1 MAKDASFDIVS
12 EVSMEE
18 VKNAIQ
24 QTIKEL
30 TNRFDFKGSTI
41 EIKLENNQLVVVGDD
56 DFKIEQIKDVLLGKL
71 NKRNVPIKNIHFSDS
86 KHALGGKARQTAE
99 LVSGIDRENAK
110 KITTEIK
117 NSKMKIKAQI
127 QEDQIRVTGK
137 NRDDLQAV
145 IALLKKLDLP
155 IELQFTN
162 YR

>member
-12 EVSMEE
+12 EVPIEE
-18 VKNAIQ
+18 VRNAIQ

-30 TNRFDFKGSTI
+30 TNRFDFKDSTI
-41 EIKLENNQLVVVGDD
+41 DIKFDNNKLTILSDD
-56 DFKIEQIKDVLLGKL
+56 DFKIEQIKDVLFSKL
-71 NKRNVPIKNIHFSDS
+71 NKRNVPIKNIHFSES
-86 KHALGGKARQTAE
+86 EHALGGKARQSAE
-99 LVSGIDRENAK
+99 LINGIDRENAK

-117 NSKMKIKAQI
+117 NSKIKVKTQI

-145 IALLKKLDLP
+145 IALLRKLDLP

>member
-110 KITTEIK
+110 KITTEIR
-117 NSKMKIKAQI
+117 NSKMKVKAQI

>member
-12 EVSMEE
+12 EVNMEE

-24 QTIKEL
+24 QTTKEL
-30 TNRFDFKGSTI
+30 TNRFDFKGSTV
-41 EIKLENNQLVVVGDD
+41 EIKLEQNRLVVLSDD
-56 DFKIEQIKDVLLGKL
+56 DFKLEQIKDVLLSKL
-71 NKRNVPIKNIHFSDS
+71 IKRGVPIKNIHFSDS
-86 KHALGGKARQTAE
+86 EHALGGKAKQNAD

-110 KITTEIK
+110 KITTAIK
-117 NSKMKIKAQI
+117 NAKLKVKAQI

-137 NRDDLQAV
+137 SRDDLQEV
-145 IALLKKLDLP
+145 ISLLRKLDLP

>member
-56 DFKIEQIKDVLLGKL
+56 DFKIEQIKDVLF
-71 NKRNVPIKNIHFSDS
+71 R
-86 KHALGGKARQTAE
+86 
-99 LVSGIDRENAK
+99 
-110 KITTEIK
+110 KIE
-117 NSKMKIKAQI
+117 
-127 QEDQIRVTGK
+127 
-137 NRDDLQAV
+137 
-145 IALLKKLDLP
+145 
-155 IELQFTN
+155 
-162 YR
+162 

>member
-12 EVSMEE
+12 EVNTEE

-24 QTIKEL
+24 QTTKEL
-30 TNRFDFKGSTI
+30 SNRFDFKDST
-41 EIKLENNQLVVVGDD
+41 VVLSDD
-56 DFKIEQIKDVLLGKL
+56 DFKIEQIKDVLFGKL
-71 NKRNVPIKNIHFSDS
+71 IKRNVPIKNIHFSES
-86 KHALGGKARQTAE
+86 EHALGGKARQTAD
-99 LVSGIDRENAK
+99 LVNGIDRENAK
-110 KITTEIK
+110 KITTAIK
-117 NSKMKIKAQI
+117 NEKLKVKAQI

-145 IALLKKLDLP
+145 IALLRKLDLP

>member
-12 EVSMEE
+12 EVTIVE
-18 VKNAIQ
+18 VRNAIQ

-30 TNRFDFKGSTI
+30 TNRFDFKDSTI
-41 EIKLENNQLVVVGDD
+41 DIKFDNNKLTILSDD
-56 DFKIEQIKDVLLGKL
+56 DFKIEQIKDVLFSKL
-71 NKRNVPIKNIHFSDS
+71 NKRNVPIKNIHFSES
-86 KHALGGKARQTAE
+86 EHALGGKARQSAE
-99 LVSGIDRENAK
+99 LINGIDRENAK

-117 NSKMKIKAQI
+117 NSKIKVKTQI

-145 IALLKKLDLP
+145 IALLRKLDLP

>member
-12 EVSMEE
+12 EVTIEE

-30 TNRFDFKGSTI
+30 TNRFDFKDSTI
-41 EIKLENNQLVVVGDD
+41 DIKFDNNKLTILSDD
-56 DFKIEQIKDVLLGKL
+56 DFKIEQIKDVLFSKL
-71 NKRNVPIKNIHFSDS
+71 NKRNVPIKNIHFSES
-86 KHALGGKARQTAE
+86 EHALGGKARQSAE
-99 LVSGIDRENAK
+99 LINGIDRENAK

-117 NSKMKIKAQI
+117 ISKIKVKTQI

-145 IALLKKLDLP
+145 IALLRKLDLP

>member
-12 EVSMEE
+12 DVTIEE
-18 VKNAIQ
+18 VRNAIQ

-30 TNRFDFKGSTI
+30 TNRFDFKDSTI
-41 EIKLENNQLVVVGDD
+41 DIKFDNNKLTILSDD
-56 DFKIEQIKDVLLGKL
+56 DFKIEQIKDVLFSKL
-71 NKRNVPIKNIHFSDS
+71 NKRNVPIKNIHFSES
-86 KHALGGKARQTAE
+86 EHALGGKARQSAE
-99 LVSGIDRENAK
+99 LINGIDRENAK

-117 NSKMKIKAQI
+117 NSKIKVKTQI
-127 QEDQIRVTGK
+127 QEDQIRVIGK

-145 IALLKKLDLP
+145 IALLRKLELP

>member
-24 QTIKEL
+24 QSIKEL
-30 TNRFDFKGSTI
+30 TNRFDFKGSTV

-110 KITTEIK
+110 KITTEVK
-117 NSKMKIKAQI
+117 NSKMKVKAQI

-145 IALLKKLDLP
+145 ISLLRKLDLP

>member
-24 QTIKEL
+24 QSIKEL
-30 TNRFDFKGSTI
+30 TNRFDFKGSTV

-117 NSKMKIKAQI
+117 NSKMKVKAQI

-145 IALLKKLDLP
+145 ISLLRKLDLP

>member
-12 EVSMEE
+12 EVTIEE
-18 VKNAIQ
+18 VRNAIQ

-30 TNRFDFKGSTI
+30 TNRFDFKDSTI
-41 EIKLENNQLVVVGDD
+41 DIKFDNNKLIILSDD
-56 DFKIEQIKDVLLGKL
+56 DFKIEQIKDVLFSKL
-71 NKRNVPIKNIHFSDS
+71 NKRNVPIKNIHFSES
-86 KHALGGKARQTAE
+86 EHALGGKARQPAE
-99 LVSGIDRENAK
+99 LINGIDRENAK

-117 NSKMKIKAQI
+117 NSKIKVKTQI

-145 IALLKKLDLP
+145 IALLRKLDLP

>member
-30 TNRFDFKGSTI
+30 TNRFDFKGSTV

-117 NSKMKIKAQI
+117 NSKMKVKAQI

-145 IALLKKLDLP
+145 IALLRKLDLP

>member
-12 EVSMEE
+12 EVTIEE
-18 VKNAIQ
+18 VRNAIQ

-30 TNRFDFKGSTI
+30 TNRFDFKDSTI
-41 EIKLENNQLVVVGDD
+41 DIKFDNNKLTILSDD
-56 DFKIEQIKDVLLGKL
+56 DFKIEQIKDVLFSKL
-71 NKRNVPIKNIHFSDS
+71 NKRNVPIKNIHFSES
-86 KHALGGKARQTAE
+86 EHALGGKARQSAE
-99 LVSGIDRENAK
+99 LINGIDRENAK

-117 NSKMKIKAQI
+117 NSKIKVKTQI
-127 QEDQIRVTGK
+127 QEDQIRVIGK

-145 IALLKKLDLP
+145 IALLRKLELP

>member
-1 MAKDASFDIVS
+1 MSKDASFDIVS

-117 NSKMKIKAQI
+117 NSKMKVKAQI